1 MNVRACIQTSN
12 QKMLYA
18 VKGSNAISCNAAPSK
33 PTLHRVLNS
42 AFTKQTWLT
51 RGVTQTRAFCG
62 SGAGGLQRHRQHE
75 FSVYKTNLAHKKRN
89 TNTCILRL
97 WRRRLAKTSAAISL
111 LQPVSFCISH
121 GRQALW
127 KLVAECF
134 QVARSVHPIHDS
146 SGPFRPLRLSFLP
159 RHDARLLRTHSFSEE
174 SDGGFVQEKIR
185 HVRGLH
191 SGISAPVVPH

>member
-1 MNVRACIQTSN
+1 M
-12 QKMLYA
+12 
-18 VKGSNAISCNAAPSK
+18 
-33 PTLHRVLNS
+33 
-42 AFTKQTWLT
+42 
-51 RGVTQTRAFCG
+51 
-62 SGAGGLQRHRQHE
+62 
-75 FSVYKTNLAHKKRN
+75 
-89 TNTCILRL
+89 CILRL

-191 SGISAPVVPH
+191 SGIWAPICLHAGLLHGILEATNYQATGRVHARSAVGEHRTGQAGRKTEHPTKQAGQTHHELSKTSTVELPIVGHHFNVCAAT